1 MNDYI
6 ENLRS
11 FFPILNEKIEGK
23 NLVYLDNGAS
33 AQKPKAMMDAISKFY
48 SSYYSNI
55 HRSAHT
61 MSRLSTLAYENA
73 RKSIASFFNVG
84 EDYEIIFT
92 KSTTESLNLIARSC
106 GAKFIREGDCV
117 LLSQMEHHANLVPWQ
132 ILCREKNAKLIF
144 ANIDPMGNL
153 DMQDLEDKLSKNNVK
168 IVSIAQASN
177 VLGTV
182 NNVEEISRL
191 CKKYGALYS
200 VDAAQSSPHFL
211 VDCDKM
217 RADFISISAHK
228 CYSATGLGLLI
239 GRKSLLNDMN
249 VYQAGG
255 DMVDVV
261 DWQSATY
268 KNAPERFEAGTP
280 NIEGAIAFGASVEF
294 LSTLNV
300 DKIIANELAI
310 KDFVSESLRK
320 IKGLRV
326 LGNSLDK
333 LPIFTFV
340 HESIHP
346 HDIASLLDTN
356 GIALRSGNH
365 CAQPLGRLMNAPT
378 SCRASFAMYNT
389 MAEAEYFVERLTKTI
404 GFLS

>member
-1 MNDYI
+1 MKYI
-6 ENLRS
+6 EELRS
-11 FFPILNEKIEGK
+11 HFPVLKEKIEGK

-33 AQKPKAMMDAISKFY
+33 AQKPQVMIDEISKLY
-48 SSYYSNI
+48 STYYSNI

-61 MSRLSTLAYENA
+61 LSRLSTLAYENSRA
-73 RKSIASFFNVG
+73 SIAKFFNAG
-84 EDYEIIFT
+84 DDYEVIFT
-92 KSTTESLNLIARSC
+92 KSTTESINLIASAC
-106 GAKFIREGDCV
+106 GEKYIKQGDCV
-117 LLSQMEHHANLVPWQ
+117 LVSQMEHHANLVPWQ
-132 ILCREKNAKLIF
+132 ILCQKKNANLIF
-144 ANIDPMGNL
+144 ANIDPLGNL
-153 DMQDLEDKLSKNNVK
+153 DMQDLEDKLSKNRVK

-182 NNVEEISRL
+182 NNVEEISKL

-211 VDCDKM
+211 VDCDKSQ
-217 RADFISISAHK
+217 ADFISISAHK
-228 CYSATGLGLLI
+228 CYSATGLGLVI
-239 GRKSLLNDMN
+239 GKKALLNDMN

-280 NIEGAIAFGASVEF
+280 NIESAIAFGAVVEF
-294 LSTLNV
+294 LSTL
-300 DKIIANELAI
+300 DIEKITANELAI
-310 KDFVSESLRK
+310 KDFVAQSLSE

-326 LGNSLDK
+326 LGNAMNK
-333 LPIFTFV
+333 LPIFSFV

-346 HDIASLLDTN
+346 HDIASLLDTR

-365 CAQPLGRLMNAPT
+365 CAQPLGKLLNAPT

-389 MAEAEYFVERLTKTI
+389 MAEAQYFVESLRKVI
-404 GFLS
+404 SFLA